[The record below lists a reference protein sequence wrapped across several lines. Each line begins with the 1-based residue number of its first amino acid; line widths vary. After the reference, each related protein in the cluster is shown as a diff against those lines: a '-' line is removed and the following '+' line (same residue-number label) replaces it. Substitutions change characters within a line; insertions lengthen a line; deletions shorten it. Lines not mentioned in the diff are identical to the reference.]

1 MTKEEIIKNH
11 FSEDE
16 KVLWYGKAKKFRL
29 QRIEFFLIPL
39 TIFVSF
45 ILILYAY
52 CAFMLMIAG
61 KSAAF
66 ALSGITCLLVIFYLL
81 YGRIW
86 YRKKKLL
93 KSHYF
98 VTDRRVFVFNTFR
111 NNILCD
117 IPLELTAPT
126 KDGDRILLSGNKAS
140 SDLALCLGLD
150 VFLYNILQE
159 TPAFLNVENPDD
171 VIKIIN
177 KAKTSRKAE
186 GNDTNFI

>member
-16 KVLWYGKAKKFRL
+16 KILWYGKAEKFKL
-29 QRIEFFLIPL
+29 PKLEFFLIPL
-39 TIFVSF
+39 TIFISAT
-45 ILILYAY
+45 LLLYVY
-52 CAFMLMIAG
+52 SAFMLMIEG

-111 NNILCD
+111 NNVLCD
-117 IPLELTAPT
+117 IPLELTAPI

-150 VFLYNILQE
+150 LFLYNILQE
-159 TPAFLNVENPDD
+159 TPAFSNIENPED
-171 VIKIIN
+171 VIKIIT